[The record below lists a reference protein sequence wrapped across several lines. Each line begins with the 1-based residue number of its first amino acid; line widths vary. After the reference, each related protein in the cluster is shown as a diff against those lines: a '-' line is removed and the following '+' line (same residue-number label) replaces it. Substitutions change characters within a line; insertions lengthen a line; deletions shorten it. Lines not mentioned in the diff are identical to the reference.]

1 VLQASSLS
9 SPRPYQ
15 EKGTKV
21 LIRDIIRHAQA
32 LSSESLGE
40 EISKRIHHIQNLHE
54 DFEGHRPS
62 KHVWLVAM
70 TMGSGKTRVLWEVLR
85 RILRLRNKF
94 LPERSLNILVLSDR
108 INLVDQ
114 LQGDLVSWRDGKTGM
129 LASVITQGNRE
140 SNIQSV
146 HSQNTDKKLELQ
158 QKGDNIILS
167 TIQSVQTITGNWD
180 IVIVDEADSVLTPGK
195 REVLLSLL
203 EAQETLPYIL
213 GFTGTVDENLVDILG
228 DPLFSYGLDDYL
240 RSEYAPDLYYHL
252 MTANTVSAE
261 EVNSIHAC
269 ITRAKEET
277 DLPKKKKLEREI
289 RIAIEAILARF
300 DGYTAVVEH
309 LTQKSG
315 IDLSKRTLLFVP
327 SITEADDV
335 TRYMNENLQKMGVPY
350 RAKALHSKTEESDL
364 RILQEFREDNH
375 LSILVTVNKLNRGT
389 DIPTIENIIS
399 LRDTQSKR
407 VFLQQIGRWM
417 RGDLTRIFDY
427 TPSLTNLIWMQD
439 ILRAKSKKKNR
450 ESTGSGSDVSEAYGG
465 MWDGT
470 KRSGFMIGTNTLEVD
485 SSLID
490 FFALVWVYVEHTEVQ
505 KELLTPEDWIQALAQ
520 HGVTQ
525 ESELRK
531 KWVVWFQ
538 KTFGVSDIGKM
549 LGRTIRHVSV
559 QDLQEL
565 AEQLGWEEQKELLT
579 PDYWI
584 QVLAQHGVTQE
595 SELRK
600 KWAMWFQKTFGLS
613 DIGKMLGRTIR
624 HVSVQDLKELA
635 EQLGWEVQKELLTP
649 EDWIQALAQHG
660 VTQESELRKKW

>member
-1 VLQASSLS
+1 
-9 SPRPYQ
+9 
-15 EKGTKV
+15 
-21 LIRDIIRHAQA
+21 
-32 LSSESLGE
+32 
-40 EISKRIHHIQNLHE
+40 
-54 DFEGHRPS
+54 
-62 KHVWLVAM
+62 
-70 TMGSGKTRVLWEVLR
+70 
-85 RILRLRNKF
+85 
-94 LPERSLNILVLSDR
+94 
-108 INLVDQ
+108 
-114 LQGDLVSWRDGKTGM
+114 M

-407 VFLQQIGRWM
+407 VFLQQIGR
-417 RGDLTRIFDY
+417 
-427 TPSLTNLIWMQD
+427 
-439 ILRAKSKKKNR
+439 
-450 ESTGSGSDVSEAYGG
+450 
-465 MWDGT
+465 
-470 KRSGFMIGTNTLEVD
+470 
-485 SSLID
+485 
-490 FFALVWVYVEHTEVQ
+490 
-505 KELLTPEDWIQALAQ
+505 
-520 HGVTQ
+520 
-525 ESELRK
+525 
-531 KWVVWFQ
+531 
-538 KTFGVSDIGKM
+538 
-549 LGRTIRHVSV
+549 
-559 QDLQEL
+559 
-565 AEQLGWEEQKELLT
+565 
-579 PDYWI
+579 
-584 QVLAQHGVTQE
+584 
-595 SELRK
+595 
-600 KWAMWFQKTFGLS
+600 
-613 DIGKMLGRTIR
+613 
-624 HVSVQDLKELA
+624 
-635 EQLGWEVQKELLTP
+635 
-649 EDWIQALAQHG
+649 
-660 VTQESELRKKW
+660 